1 VLYSGDVPPLRLVV
15 VGEDAL
21 ARAGL
26 RALAE
31 SAGLHV
37 AADVPPAGAEDLAED
52 EADAAAWDVGPR
64 GTFDGLRA
72 LSARLPVVAVL
83 WSDEQAGEA
92 LAAGAR
98 AVLLRDRVEARL
110 LPAVTA
116 AAAGL
121 VTLDEGLAE
130 SVLRPRPSPAPSLAE
145 PLTPREMEVVQLL
158 AEGLTNRRIGERLG
172 ISEHTAKFHVNAILA
187 KLGASSRSEAVA
199 QAARLGL
206 VLL

>member
-1 VLYSGDVPPLRLVV
+1 MLYSGDVPPLRLLV

-37 AADVPPAGAEDLAED
+37 AADVPPAALEDLAEE
-52 EADAAAWDVGPR
+52 EAHAAAWDVGAR
-64 GTFDGLRA
+64 GAFDGLRA
-72 LSARLPVVAVL
+72 LAAHLPVVAVL

-98 AVLLRDRVEARL
+98 VVLLRDRIEDRL
-110 LPAVTA
+110 LPAVNA
-116 AAAGL
+116 AVAGL
-121 VTLDEGLAE
+121 VALDVGLAE
-130 SVLRPRPSPAPSLAE
+130 AVLRPRPAVAPVLAE
-145 PLTPREMEVVQLL
+145 PLTPREGEVLQLL

-172 ISEHTAKFHVNAILA
+172 ISEHTAKFHVNAILG

-199 QAARLGL
+199 QATRLGL

>member
-1 VLYSGDVPPLRLVV
+1 VAALRVLV
-15 VGEDAL
+15 VGEDTL

-31 SAGLHV
+31 SAGLPV
-37 AADVPPAGAEDLAED
+37 AADASPAELEDSADD
-52 EADAAAWDVGPR
+52 EADVVAWDVGVS
-64 GTFDGLRA
+64 GAFDRLRSLA
-72 LSARLPVVAVL
+72 ERLPVVAVL
-83 WSDEQAGEA
+83 WSEDQAGEA

-98 AVLLRDRVEARL
+98 GVLLRDRVEDRL
-110 LPAVTA
+110 VPALAA

-130 SVLRPRPSPAPSLAE
+130 SALRPRPAHPPTLVE
-145 PLTPREMEVVQLL
+145 PLTPREVEVLQLL

-172 ISEHTAKFHVNAILA
+172 ISEHTAKFHVNAILG
-187 KLGASSRSEAVA
+187 KLGAQSRSEAVA

>member
-1 VLYSGDVPPLRLVV
+1 VAPLRVLV

-31 SAGLHV
+31 SAGVHV
-37 AADVPPAGAEDLAED
+37 AADVPPAELEDGPD
-52 EADAAAWDVGPR
+52 DGADAAVWDVGASGVLDR
-64 GTFDGLRA
+64 LRS
-72 LSARLPVVAVL
+72 LSERLPVVAVL
-83 WSDEQAGEA
+83 WSEDQAGEV

-98 AVLLRDRVEARL
+98 GVLLRDRVEDRL
-110 LPAVTA
+110 VPALA
-116 AAAGL
+116 AGVAGL
-121 VTLDEGLAE
+121 VTLDEGLAD
-130 SVLRPRPSPAPSLAE
+130 SVLRPRPAHPPSLVE
-145 PLTPREMEVVQLL
+145 PLTPREVEVLQLL

-172 ISEHTAKFHVNAILA
+172 ISEHTAKFHVNAILG
-187 KLGASSRSEAVA
+187 KLGAQTRSEAVA